1 MESDSGSNGWL
12 REAVGQAARPAVFP
26 ERSDIHRPGES
37 GGSDPG
43 ANGKGQPLSPFAARV
58 RAATARR
65 WDRLVGESQIA
76 LDLERTLQRAARME
90 STVLITGETG
100 CGKEEIAR
108 ALHAQGPRAAGPFVA
123 INCGAMAATL
133 IESQLFGH
141 EKGSFTGAVGPT
153 RGVFRAAEGGIV
165 FLDEIGEM
173 PLDLQPRLLRV
184 LQQREVT
191 PVGSADSFPVDVQ
204 VIAATNR
211 DLTADVRAGKFR
223 EDLFY
228 RLNTI
233 ELAVPALRDRPTDIP
248 LFIDHFRFFFAAKF
262 GVEPWTPDAAT
273 QARFMRYR
281 WPGNVRQL
289 AQVIER
295 VYALDAPP
303 LLPADADTATLES
316 AVVAPAVAPAGSG
329 SPLPVVNLD
338 ELRKLAVRQ
347 ALAMTEGHKGKAAQL
362 LGVHLNTMTRL
373 VEEAMPEASLRR
385 TGRRNSLPR

>member
-1 MESDSGSNGWL
+1 
-12 REAVGQAARPAVFP
+12 
-26 ERSDIHRPGES
+26 
-37 GGSDPG
+37 
-43 ANGKGQPLSPFAARV
+43 
-58 RAATARR
+58 
-65 WDRLVGESQIA
+65 
-76 LDLERTLQRAARME
+76 
-90 STVLITGETG
+90 
-100 CGKEEIAR
+100 
-108 ALHAQGPRAAGPFVA
+108 VA

-153 RGVFRAAEGGIV
+153 RGIFRAAEGGIV

-191 PVGSADSFPVDVQ
+191 PVGSAESFPVDVQ

-248 LFIDHFRFFFAAKF
+248 LFIDHFRLFFAAKF

-303 LLPADADTATLES
+303 VLPADEGLATVES
-316 AVVAPAVAPAGSG
+316 EVVTPAVAPAGSG
-329 SPLPVVNLD
+329 NPLPVVNLD

-385 TGRRNSLPR
+385 QGRRNSLPR